1 MDNFNYINR
10 PTCSLKV
17 GTKFESFS
25 NAALGV
31 HWKCSLD
38 VVHLDSPWC
47 VWTFPKQSIDENLWK
62 YKRTHHAISYTS
74 QMTFTTSQ
82 SAIMSSPPG
91 RSGLRVSFFQ
101 SYSITQREV
110 MRLQSIA
117 LSIQLTW
124 RKSLAWMF
132 AFLEFG
138 PGTSNFGHSWPTVKI
153 VFTSRIWYLRNTN
166 KNNLFNWKKTPYQRN
181 LYMMLQNNLWPYQ
194 KGALVHITYKLGAS
208 AFIMKYLIWRDIL
221 SSCH

>member
-1 MDNFNYINR
+1 MVVSKCLTLAFAVSLQQDSYRQSLRNCTCSITTLVDNFNYINR
-10 PTCSLKV
+10 PTRSLKV

-38 VVHLDSPWC
+38 VVHLDSPWR

-101 SYSITQREV
+101 SNSKVTQREV
-110 MRLQSIA
+110 LLLQSIA
-117 LSIQLTW
+117 GGLKDHMI
-124 RKSLAWMF
+124 R
-132 AFLEFG
+132 
-138 PGTSNFGHSWPTVKI
+138 H
-153 VFTSRIWYLRNTN
+153 
-166 KNNLFNWKKTPYQRN
+166 FN
-181 LYMMLQNNLWPYQ
+181 
-194 KGALVHITYKLGAS
+194 VS
-208 AFIMKYLIWRDIL
+208 CLI
-221 SSCH
+221 

>member
-1 MDNFNYINR
+1 MLNYAPSHERVYTLVDNFNYINR
-10 PTCSLKV
+10 STCSLKV

-25 NAALGV
+25 NAALRV

-91 RSGLRVSFFQ
+91 RSGLRVRFSQ

-110 MRLQSIA
+110 LLLQSIA
-117 LSIQLTW
+117 GGLKDHMMRHFNVSCLISYDNVCQ
-124 RKSLAWMF
+124 F
-132 AFLEFG
+132 
-138 PGTSNFGHSWPTVKI
+138 
-153 VFTSRIWYLRNTN
+153 
-166 KNNLFNWKKTPYQRN
+166 NL
-181 LYMMLQNNLWPYQ
+181 LGGNLWRECW
-194 KGALVHITYKLGAS
+194 L
-208 AFIMKYLIWRDIL
+208 F
-221 SSCH
+221 